1 LFCDAINANALLYDV
16 FLSALQG
23 VTLNIGD
30 FLEIV
35 RQYVLAIQLSNNPTE
50 AAISEAISREL
61 TGHSM
66 LYGLSESSRGGA
78 DDLIGSDGND
88 MLFGQGGSGSF

>member
-1 LFCDAINANALLYDV
+1 MFLGLPFKV
-16 FLSALQG
+16 F
-23 VTLNIGD
+23 TLNSGD
-30 FLEIV
+30 SLEIV
-35 RQYVLAIQLSNNPTE
+35 RQYVLATLLPNNPTK

-61 TGHSM
+61 TEHSM

-78 DDLIGSDGND
+78 DDLIGGVGND